1 MSYSNYQ
8 LSQRINN
15 VQQQINNFPS
25 NNNTYSGTNTFNN
38 NVRINST
45 LTDTSGDVGIAG
57 QLLSST
63 GTGINWTYAGLN
75 GYILYDLSS
84 LPFTLP
90 TTTYSNLYVLFEGT
104 VGSGGILTIPI
115 SGFTTGTFL
124 SIKNAA
130 GGTVNISTTS
140 ILFTSTSTT
149 TALIDLTLTETLS
162 LYFNGSY
169 WIQTSISNKIYRLT
183 VTNSLAFSGALAINT
198 ITESSS
204 GTDINLYGTTA
215 SGDILIGQIL
225 PAGRTLRLC
234 NTTAGTSGGSVHC
247 CNVGFDASHI
257 NNATT
262 PAGGLLKLGNSQTTG
277 ALYIGGGSAAA
288 TRTTGPIIIGA
299 DSTASGGINIGTD
312 TDLTVPDVNTINIG
326 SASYTTIIKGTLSI
340 VGNIVSALTSTST
353 ISTSSSIS
361 TTSGSISSAGAITG
375 TSIIAPSLNASAVST
390 DVNIATNQTSGTLNI
405 GTGARTTVSSSGN
418 INIGTGSGSANNRIF
433 IGGANSRSTIEG
445 HIYNSVT
452 GYIAGISAVASLNSN
467 LLPFPLSTSVMRDY
481 LLRFTG
487 TASGT
492 LTIPSGY
499 PEGQR
504 ITVKNTGSGTITVTF
519 TGGIYATGATATSAS
534 IVIGAGGFVSA
545 INLGTVWIQ
554 T

>member
-25 NNNTYSGTNTFNN
+25 NNNTYSGINTFNN
-38 NVRINST
+38 DVRINST

-90 TTTYSNLYVLFEGT
+90 TTTYSNLYVLFTGT

-115 SGFTTGTFL
+115 SGFTTGTYL
-124 SIKNAA
+124 SIKNAS

-140 ILFTSTSTT
+140 IPFTTASTST
-149 TALIDLTLTETLS
+149 APYDLFVSETLS

-169 WIQTSISNKIYRLT
+169 WVQTSISNKIYRLT

-262 PAGGLLKLGNSQTTG
+262 PAGGLLKLANSQTTG
-277 ALYIGGGSAAA
+277 ALYIGGGSASA

-312 TDLTVPDVNTINIG
+312 TDLAVPTDNTINIG
-326 SASYTTIIKGTLSI
+326 SASYATIIKGTLSI

-361 TTSGSISSAGAITG
+361 TTSGSISSAGVITG
-375 TSIIAPSLNASAVST
+375 SSIIAPSLNASAVST
-390 DVNIATNQTSGTLNI
+390 DVNIATTQTSGTLNI
-405 GTGARTTVSSSGN
+405 GTGARTTTSSSGN
-418 INIGTGSGSANNRIF
+418 INIGTGSTLNNRIF

-445 HIYNSVT
+445 SLYNSIT
-452 GYIAGISAVASLNSN
+452 GYIAGASAVASYNSN
-467 LLPFPLSTSVMRDY
+467 LLPFSLGTTVMSDY
-481 LLRFTG
+481 LVRFTG

-499 PEGQR
+499 PEAQR

-545 INLGTVWIQ
+545 INLSTSWIQ